1 MVATTAVNAAAAV
14 SGPAEYSLLT
24 ALVLIPIL
32 GAIALMVVPRQQ
44 TKAQWWIGILTSLA
58 TFVVSIPLM
67 MGFDNAAAGFQSTQY
82 FDWISAIG
90 AGWYVGIDGISLWI
104 VMLTTFLTPIILAG
118 SVTAIDKRVREFLIC
133 MLVLESAMIGALI
146 ATDLLLFFLFWE
158 LMLVPM
164 YLLIGIWGGKER
176 IYATVKFFIYT
187 VIGSLLMLVGI
198 IYLQQRAGGTFDYE
212 TIMALELTEPE
223 QFWLFS
229 AFSLAFLI
237 KVPVFPFH
245 TWLPDAHTQAPTA
258 GSVVLAGVLLKMG
271 TYGFLRFGVAL
282 FPHALG
288 TYSPLILVLSVVG
301 IIYGALM
308 AFAQDDIKKLVAY
321 SSVSHL
327 GFVMLGIVALNET
340 AVEGAILQMV
350 NHGISTGALFL
361 LVGVVYERTH
371 TREIRKYGG
380 IAAKVP
386 IFASLFLIV
395 TMSSIGLP
403 TTNGFVGEFMIL
415 SGSMR
420 EGLPIYPGFGATS
433 WPVLTVICTILAAT
447 GVVLGAIYMLTLFRK
462 VFFGPE
468 NPETAEG
475 LTDMSLREILVSAPL
490 IAFIFIIGLFPNT
503 FLEPMHT
510 SVRDLVNRVDP
521 TVRSVRDAERQK
533 LIRGRKS
540 ADARPARQ
548 PGDSQPDQRQPE
560 IRVARGG
567 VQ

>member
-1 MVATTAVNAAAAV
+1 MEPAVQPAVETLAAAAG
-14 SGPAEYSLLT
+14 SGGDYSLLT
-24 ALVLIPIL
+24 ALVILPTL
-32 GAIALMVVPRQQ
+32 GALALMLVPKEQ
-44 TKAQWWIGILTSLA
+44 TRAHWWIGILTS
-58 TFVVSIPLM
+58 VVVFLVSLPLLT
-67 MGFDNAAAGFQSTQY
+67 GFDNTEPGFQWTQY
-82 FDWISAIG
+82 FDWISSIG

-104 VMLTTFLTPIILAG
+104 VLLTTFLTPIILAG
-118 SVTAIDKRVREFLIC
+118 STTAITKRVREFIIC
-133 MLVLESAMIGALI
+133 MLILESGMIGALV

-187 VIGSLLMLVGI
+187 VVGSLLMLIGI
-198 IYLQQRAGGTFDYE
+198 IYLQQRAGGTFDYDV
-212 TIMALELTEPE
+212 IMQLQLTDTE

-282 FPHALG
+282 FPSAMA
-288 TYSPLILVLSVVG
+288 TYSPVIVVLSVIG
-301 IIYGALM
+301 IVYGAMM
-308 AFAQDDIKKLVAY
+308 AFAQDDVKKLVAY

-361 LVGVVYERTH
+361 LVGVIYERTH

-386 IFASLFLIV
+386 VFTSLFIIV

-415 SGSMR
+415 SGSMK

-433 WPVLTVICTILAAT
+433 WPVLTVAGTVLAAT
-447 GVVLGAIYMLTLFRK
+447 GVVLGAVYMLTVVRK
-462 VFFGPE
+462 VFFGPQ
-468 NPETAEG
+468 NPETCEG
-475 LTDMSLREILVSAPL
+475 LQDMSLREVLVASPL
-490 IAFIFIIGLFPNT
+490 IAFVFIIGLFPNA
-503 FLEPMHT
+503 FLKPMHA
-510 SVRDLVNRVDP
+510 SVRNLVGNVDP
-521 TVRSVRDAERQK
+521 IVREIRDKERQD
-533 LIRGRKS
+533 LLRGKRS
-540 ADARPARQ
+540 ADSGKKA
-548 PGDSQPDQRQPE
+548 E
-560 IRVARGG
+560 IRVAGG
-567 VQ
+567 AR